1 MIVKTKLTSFVSGLS
16 YYSFTDNKYSEKGY
30 TNKIIEEENLMQSKK
45 NSFIESLTNVTIGY
59 GVAIASQLII
69 FPIFDIHITLSEN
82 FLIGLWFTIISIIR
96 SYIIR
101 RCFNRRVFSLNKID
115 NRVSL

>member
-1 MIVKTKLTSFVSGLS
+1 
-16 YYSFTDNKYSEKGY
+16 
-30 TNKIIEEENLMQSKK
+30 MQSKK
-45 NSFIESLTNVTIGY
+45 NSLIESFTNVMVGY
-59 GVAIASQLII
+59 GIAIVSQLII

-101 RCFNRRVFSLNKID
+101 RWFNNRIINLNKIE
-115 NRVSL
+115 NKVSL